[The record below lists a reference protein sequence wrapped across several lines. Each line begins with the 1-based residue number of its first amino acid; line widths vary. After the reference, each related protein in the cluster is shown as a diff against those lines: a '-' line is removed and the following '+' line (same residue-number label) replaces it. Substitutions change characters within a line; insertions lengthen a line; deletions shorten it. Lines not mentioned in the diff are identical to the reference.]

1 MTPVNRIVRT
11 NGRTARFLGWLGREQ
26 WQRGVSGL
34 EFALAAAFA
43 LCAVAAGTS
52 ALAAVL
58 GAILG

>member
-1 MTPVNRIVRT
+1 MKSDNEA
-11 NGRTARFLGWLGREQ
+11 GRNAPWRARARAWFGRDQ
-26 WQRGVSGL
+26 RSRGVTGL
-34 EFALAAAFA
+34 EYALAAAFA